1 LLRCAR
7 NDFHFIYNCTCN
19 RELGIMINAIVM
31 GASGKMGGRIISLI
45 QDPSSGVRLVGA
57 VEKKGATA
65 VGRDAGEAAGCGR
78 LQIPIVDRID
88 KILPQCDV
96 VIDFTEP
103 SATLGILPAVADA
116 RKAIVIGT
124 TGFSKKETD
133 AIRDT
138 AKRIPCVL
146 SPNMSVGVN
155 LIFKILADA
164 ARVTGDDYDVE
175 IVEIHHRLK
184 KDAPSGT
191 ALAMARVLAEALK
204 RDLEDVGVY
213 SREGVIGEQKKK
225 EIGIQSLRAG
235 DVVGEHTVIFGGP
248 GERIEI
254 THRAHSR
261 DNFARGA
268 LVAARWIVSRPPG
281 LYDMMDVLGLR

>member
-1 LLRCAR
+1 
-7 NDFHFIYNCTCN
+7 
-19 RELGIMINAIVM
+19 MIKVVVM
-31 GASGKMGGRIISLI
+31 GASGKMGGRIISLM
-45 QDPSSGVRLVGA
+45 QDPVTGLTLSGA
-57 VEKKGATA
+57 VEKGNAPA
-65 VGRDAGEAAGCGR
+65 VGRDAGEVAGCGP
-78 LQIPIVDRID
+78 LGIPIVTAIAQV
-88 KILPQCDV
+88 LPKTDV

-103 SATLGILPAVADA
+103 SATLGILPEVARA
-116 RKAIVIGT
+116 KKGIVIGT
-124 TGFSKKETD
+124 TGFSKTETD
-133 AIRDT
+133 RIRDF
-138 AKRIPCVL
+138 AKQIPCLL

-155 LIFKILADA
+155 LVFKLLADT

-191 ALAMARVLAEALK
+191 ALKMAEIVAGSLK
-204 RDLEDVGVY
+204 RDLDEVGVFA
-213 SREGVIGEQKKK
+213 RKGAIGERKKK

-235 DVVGEHTVIFGGP
+235 DVVGEHTVIFAGP

-268 LVAARWIVSRPPG
+268 LRAARWIAGRPPG
-281 LYDMMDVLGLR
+281 LYDMMDVLGLS

>member
-1 LLRCAR
+1 
-7 NDFHFIYNCTCN
+7 
-19 RELGIMINAIVM
+19 MINVIVT
-31 GASGKMGGRIISLI
+31 GASGKMGGRIISLM
-45 QDPSSGVRLVGA
+45 QDKATGLQLTAA
-57 VEKKGATA
+57 VEKKELHA
-65 VGRDAGEAAGCGR
+65 VGRDAGEVAGCGP
-78 LQIPIVDRID
+78 LGIPIIHPIGKVLTRG
-88 KILPQCDV
+88 DV

-103 SATLGILPAVADA
+103 SSTMGILPEVAKA
-116 RKAIVIGT
+116 EKAIVIGT

-133 AIRDT
+133 RIRDF
-138 AKRIPCVL
+138 AKQIPCVL

-155 LIFKILADA
+155 LVFKILADA

-175 IVEIHHRLK
+175 IVEIHHHLK

-191 ALAMARVLAEALK
+191 ALKMAQVVADALK
-204 RDLEDVGVY
+204 RDLDEVGVY
-213 SREGVIGEQKKK
+213 ARHGVIGERKKK

-235 DVVGEHTVIFGGP
+235 DVVGEHTVIFAGP

-268 LVAARWIVSRPPG
+268 LVAARWIVGRPPG
-281 LYDMMDVLGLR
+281 LYDMQDVLGLK

>member
-1 LLRCAR
+1 
-7 NDFHFIYNCTCN
+7 
-19 RELGIMINAIVM
+19 M
-31 GASGKMGGRIISLI
+31 GASGKMGGRIISLM
-45 QDPSSGVRLVGA
+45 QDKATGLRLAAA
-57 VEKKGATA
+57 VDKKGLPA
-65 VGRDAGEAAGCGR
+65 VGRDAGEIAGCGH
-78 LQIPIVDRID
+78 LGIPIVHPID
-88 KILPQCDV
+88 VALPLGDV

-103 SATLGILPAVADA
+103 SGTMGILPEVARA

-133 AIRDT
+133 RIRDF

-155 LIFKILADA
+155 LIFKLLADA
-164 ARVTGDDYDVE
+164 ARVTGDDYDIE
-175 IVEIHHRLK
+175 IVEVHHRFK

-191 ALAMARVLAEALK
+191 ALKMAHVLAETLK
-204 RDLEDVGVY
+204 RDLDKVGVY
-213 SREGVIGEQKKK
+213 SRKGVIGERKKF

-235 DVVGEHTVIFGGP
+235 DVVGEHTVIFAGP

-268 LVAARWIVSRPPG
+268 LLAARWIVGRPPG
-281 LYDMMDVLGLR
+281 LYDMQDVLGLR